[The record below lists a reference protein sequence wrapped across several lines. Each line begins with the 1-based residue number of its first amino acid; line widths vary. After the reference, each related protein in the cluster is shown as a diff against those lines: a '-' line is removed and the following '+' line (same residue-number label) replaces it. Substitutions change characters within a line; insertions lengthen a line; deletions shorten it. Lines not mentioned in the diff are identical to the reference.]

1 MFILLYQTNKKYIL
15 CRLKKGTIA
24 IRFFSQNLVR
34 NNQFHTG
41 DKPYDRG
48 DVRNRFS
55 GPPSQKFLIP
65 SSTYEKCFLFGRNWF
80 SGPYQNFMVFGL
92 K

>member
-41 DKPYDRG
+41 DKPYEYNLRKKAF
-48 DVRNRFS
+48 N
-55 GPPSQKFLIP
+55 QKNSPVMYQKIP
-65 SSTYEKCFLFGRNWF
+65 K
-80 SGPYQNFMVFGL
+80 